1 MAVYILS
8 NDKSLRK
15 EIRSTF
21 ALPSVTFMNK
31 IQVYFLIQ
39 EEMES
44 KGKRCD
50 LQVFFW
56 KSTLNYLLAELQ
68 SEAAKFRDVIMVK
81 PDSISESVTL
91 LQAQIF
97 HQLYCQSTPWLM
109 LTNGDVLVNTFA
121 MKR

>member
-39 EEMES
+39 EEKES

-50 LQVFFW
+50 LQVFFFFENQHW
-56 KSTLNYLLAELQ
+56 IIYLQ
-68 SEAAKFRDVIMVK
+68 SYNQK
-81 PDSISESVTL
+81 PQNLGMSL
-91 LQAQIF
+91 
-97 HQLYCQSTPWLM
+97 WLNPIQY
-109 LTNGDVLVNTFA
+109 LRV
-121 MKR
+121 